1 MARVISV
8 EMERFPI
15 AGTFTISRGSKTEA
29 EVITVT
35 IADGGRSGRGECVPY
50 KRYGETME
58 GVYAAIEVIRDQ
70 IAGGIDRTALLAAM
84 PAGAAR
90 NAIDC
95 ALWDLEAKLTGKPVA
110 AAIGVLPPKPLE
122 TAYTL
127 SLAEPE
133 AMAAQARA
141 NAARPLLKVKIGGD
155 NDMARIRAVT
165 EAAPESRIILDANEG
180 WTDQNVEANLAF
192 AAQHGITLIEQPL
205 PAD

>member
-50 KRYGETME
+50 KRYGETMQ

-90 NAIDC
+90 NAID
-95 ALWDLEAKLTGKPVA
+95 
-110 AAIGVLPPKPLE
+110 
-122 TAYTL
+122 
-127 SLAEPE
+127 
-133 AMAAQARA
+133 
-141 NAARPLLKVKIGGD
+141 
-155 NDMARIRAVT
+155 
-165 EAAPESRIILDANEG
+165 
-180 WTDQNVEANLAF
+180 
-192 AAQHGITLIEQPL
+192 
-205 PAD
+205 